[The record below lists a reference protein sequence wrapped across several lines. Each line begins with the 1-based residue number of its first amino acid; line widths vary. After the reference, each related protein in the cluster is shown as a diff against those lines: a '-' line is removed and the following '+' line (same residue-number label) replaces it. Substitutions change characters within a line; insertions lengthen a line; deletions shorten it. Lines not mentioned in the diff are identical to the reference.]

1 MKQSVNTSPHLVL
14 RASAGS
20 GKTFA
25 LVLRYVA
32 LLLQGVRAHEILA
45 ITFTNKAAAEMQMRV
60 VNALEDLMADAI
72 NNQQNATEFKNP
84 ALLQALQDTYGFDLG
99 VIASCIPAVY
109 AQFMEDKPQIMTIDA
124 FFQRVLRK
132 FSYFVGVSAQFAL
145 SNLNPQEKLL
155 SFVQALKPKDRES
168 LRRFCAHV
176 LNTSKS
182 FNATEALNSILD
194 LYYSGVQ
201 VQSVQIP
208 KKDLDLSAL
217 GEAILEDAK
226 AIKTEIDRRVP
237 TQKGRDMFKCANLQE
252 VFSCHKPITEGAS
265 YHYFKKHKLEDLNP
279 AFEALKEK
287 IISYYKWQ
295 EILIFQEV
303 AHFLDLYAP
312 HTHSPTQLDFN
323 AIALKTHAL
332 LAGNLVDRDFFY
344 FRLDG
349 RISHILVDEFQ
360 DTSVLQ
366 YQILQPL
373 IAEIKAGRGQSLAD
387 RSVFFVGD
395 VKQSIYGF
403 RGSYSDL
410 FTHACAEFSS
420 SELDTNYRSDKAVLD
435 FVNTT
440 FSKKFGGQYSA
451 QKAHPNAKEGFVKVC
466 KAHDL
471 LETLCNEVCTLLESE
486 VSPQEIAILCFKNQD
501 VTTIRDFLLK
511 SSHAT
516 LQGVALIS
524 ETDTR
529 LLAQREAKIL
539 LHALK
544 YVLAPQQNKPYHIA
558 CMAKLLGLA
567 LHTPL
572 QLPHFDSNLSA
583 YLLAIMRTFKLYSD
597 PARHLLELSLNQH
610 DIEQFI
616 TALEKEALG
625 FNHTAT
631 QGIKIMTIH
640 KSKGMEFGHVIV
652 VEPFSNKKPDTSKFF
667 TLYDQKHLRPFY
679 RQQHREKFD
688 SDYAKAS
695 DILKER
701 NAREDQNV
709 LYVACTRAKHSL
721 IVIED
726 PQESVFGWEERQVG
740 SIMPTQ
746 APIPPQQLESNAPV
760 LLENQKAFGR
770 QDDHLRKQD
779 HNLSNSRLALYF
791 GQALHKALELH
802 YGYDLVLAQLR
813 PYLQYHFGFMG
824 VQNAQVL
831 ARLQALQQEEKFNS
845 LLKQGILSVELSFK
859 IDQHVLRMDML
870 INNPQEK
877 QLWILDYKSGST
889 YSHTHQQQ
897 ILSYQESVER
907 IYPKYGV
914 HGILIYALPTG
925 IQVRPIS

>member
-1 MKQSVNTSPHLVL
+1 MKQPINTNPHLVL

-45 ITFTNKAAAEMQMRV
+45 ITFTNKAAAEMQGRV
-60 VNALEDLMADAI
+60 LKALEELLIDATS
-72 NNQQNATEFKNP
+72 NPAEFKNP
-84 ALLQALQDTYGFDLG
+84 ALLQALQDTYGLDLG
-99 VIASCIPAVY
+99 FIAPRIPAVY
-109 AQFMEDKPQIMTIDA
+109 ARFIQDKPQIMTIDA

-132 FSYFVGVSAQFAL
+132 FSHFVGVSAQFVL
-145 SNLNPQEKLL
+145 SHLDPQEKLL
-155 SFVQALKPKDRES
+155 SFIQALKSKDKES

-176 LNTSKS
+176 LNASKS
-182 FNATEALNSILD
+182 FNATEALKSILD

-201 VQSVQIP
+201 MQVSQVGV
-208 KKDLDLSAL
+208 LNLSAL
-217 GEAILEDAK
+217 KEEILERARTLQ
-226 AIKTEIDRRVP
+226 AQIHQRVP
-237 TQKGRDMFKCANLQE
+237 TQRAKDALKCANLQE

-265 YHYFKKHKLEDLNP
+265 YYYFKKYGLEDLNSD
-279 AFEALKEK
+279 FEALKEK

-303 AHFLDLYAP
+303 ERFLDLYAT

-435 FVNTT
+435 FVNAT
-440 FSKKFGGQYSA
+440 FSKKFEGQYSA
-451 QKAHPNAKEGFVKVC
+451 QKAHPKAKEGFVKVC
-466 KAHDL
+466 KAQDL
-471 LETLCNEVCTLLESE
+471 LEALCAEVCALLEAK
-486 VSPQEIAILCFKNQD
+486 VPPQEIAILCFKNQD
-501 VTTIRDFLLK
+501 AITIRDFLLQ
-511 SSHAT
+511 SPQPS

-544 YVLAPQQNKPYHIA
+544 HALVPQQNKPYHMA
-558 CMAKLLGLA
+558 CMAKLLGLP

-572 QLPHFDSNLSA
+572 QLPSFNSSLSA
-583 YLLAIMRTFKLYSD
+583 YLLATMRAFQLYSD

-616 TALEKEALG
+616 ATLEKEALG

-652 VEPFSNKKPDTSKFF
+652 VEPFSNKRPDTSKFF
-667 TLYDQKHLRPFY
+667 TLYDQKRLRPFY
-679 RQQHREKFD
+679 RQKHRENFD
-688 SDYAKAS
+688 SEYAKALET
-695 DILKER
+695 LKKR
-701 NAREDQNV
+701 NVREDQNV

-721 IVIED
+721 IVIQD
-726 PQESVFGWEERQVG
+726 SHKSVFNWEEMQVG
-740 SIMPTQ
+740 TITPAQTLTS
-746 APIPPQQLESNAPV
+746 PQTTASNTPA

-770 QDDHLRKQD
+770 QNDHLQKQT
-779 HNLSNSRLALYF
+779 SNSSDVLALRF

-802 YGYDLVLAQLR
+802 YGYGIALAQLQ
-813 PYLQYHFGFMG
+813 PYLQHHFAFMR
-824 VQNAQVL
+824 VEASQVL
-831 ARLQALQQEEKFNS
+831 KRLQALQQEQTFQE
-845 LLKQGILSVELSFK
+845 LLERGTPSVELSFK
-859 IDQHVLRMDML
+859 IDQSVLRMDML

-897 ILSYQESVER
+897 ILSYQESVQR
-907 IYPKYGV
+907 LYPDYSV
-914 HGILIYALPTG
+914 QATLIYALQSG
-925 IQVRPIS
+925 IQIRPISS